1 MIIRYFKILLIFL
14 LLPSVSLPNVAKFEG
29 KIKLVK
35 ESIYDT
41 LVLNLLVKGDWIR
54 MDEFNS
60 NGELNQSFLINLKNE
75 KIYALSFAKKQYA
88 ELEQTSTSLTT
99 SNLEV
104 IKSPNSKEINGTV
117 CNQWRVK
124 DKNNNTVVTYWM
136 SKQHFDFFPILV
148 DVLSKSQTPLS
159 ILSTLPN
166 SSNIFPM
173 EVVSRTNLRKFMES
187 IRVVKIENK
196 SLPKQDFII
205 PKNFRELIG

>member
-136 SKQHFDFFPILV
+136 SRQHFDFFPILV

>member
-14 LLPSVSLPNVAKFEG
+14 LLPSVSLPNVANFEG

-75 KIYALSFAKKQYA
+75 KIYALSFAKKQYT

-205 PKNFRELIG
+205 PKNFRELIS

>member
-14 LLPSVSLPNVAKFEG
+14 LLPSVSLPNVANFEG

-136 SKQHFDFFPILV
+136 SRQHFDFFPILV

>member
-14 LLPSVSLPNVAKFEG
+14 LLPSVSLPNVANFEG

-205 PKNFRELIG
+205 PKNFRELIS

>member
-14 LLPSVSLPNVAKFEG
+14 LLPSVSLPNVANFEG

-60 NGELNQSFLINLKNE
+60 NGELKQSFLINLKNE
-75 KIYALSFAKKQYA
+75 KIYALSFAKKQYT